1 VCLPGLD
8 GAGLGA
14 RRQFPALSRRF
25 DVRLLALR
33 PEDRRTLP
41 ELVDG
46 VERAV
51 LAATAG
57 DPPSRPVYLLG
68 ESMGGMLALLAAAR
82 LGAERC
88 HRLVLVNP
96 ATSFA
101 RSVWADAGPLLPG
114 LPDPL
119 YEALPLGLAPVLGDP
134 LRLAAAAVDPG
145 SPLPAQASQLAA
157 GLGSMGSTLGELT
170 VALPKETLAH
180 RMQLLREGAEA
191 AEAALAD
198 VEQRVLVLCSEN
210 DLLLPS
216 REEGERLKRRLLRC
230 ETRVLEGS
238 GHAALQEGGMDLLAI
253 LEDTGFYTAQRRM
266 SSAGA
271 GPAPKGGP
279 EAVAGAGAGAGGR
292 PGGGRRRRGT
302 GASRYAVP
310 VEIPTDQEVRQT
322 VQNDRQLRVLRT
334 VASPVFYSTDA
345 QGAIVR
351 GLGNVPEGRP
361 ILFVGNHQ
369 TFAPDLSLIITQFL
383 QEKGV
388 LLRGLAH
395 PAVAAGAGAPGE
407 GPREGRERSGGA
419 GGPALWNRF
428 ASYGAVPVSP
438 FAMYNLL
445 SHGEAVLLF
454 PGGAREACKGRGEE
468 YQLFW
473 PQDGEFVR
481 MAAKFGA
488 TIVPFSAIGADES
501 VSVVANADELL
512 ELPVVGEWLRGRL
525 QDIPTV
531 RKENREEFMAPL
543 VVPKSPER
551 FYFLFGRPVQLSPED
566 ARDREEMAEVY
577 RGVKAAVRQGIEYL
591 MGRRALD
598 PYAGFLRRQLY
609 EASRGEQAPSA
620 DP

>member
-1 VCLPGLD
+1 
-8 GAGLGA
+8 
-14 RRQFPALSRRF
+14 
-25 DVRLLALR
+25 
-33 PEDRRTLP
+33 
-41 ELVDG
+41 
-46 VERAV
+46 
-51 LAATAG
+51 
-57 DPPSRPVYLLG
+57 
-68 ESMGGMLALLAAAR
+68 MGGMLALLAAAR

-88 HRLVLVNP
+88 HRVVLVNP
-96 ATSFA
+96 ATSFP

-114 LPDPL
+114 LPRPL

-134 LRLAAAAVDPG
+134 LRLAAGAVDPG
-145 SPLPAQASQLAA
+145 SPLPEQASQLAT
-157 GLGSMGSTLGELT
+157 GLGSLGSTLGELT
-170 VALPKETLAH
+170 TALPKETLAH

-191 AEAALAD
+191 AETALPD
-198 VEQRVLVLCSEN
+198 VEQRVLVLYSEN

-216 REEGERLKRRLLRC
+216 REEGERLKERLLRC
-230 ETRVLEGS
+230 ETRMLEGS
-238 GHAALQEGGMDLLAI
+238 GHAALQEGGMDLLAV
-253 LEDTGFYTAQRRM
+253 LEDTGFYTARRRM
-266 SSAGA
+266 SSSGA
-271 GPAPKGGP
+271 GPAPKAAPAP
-279 EAVAGAGAGAGGR
+279 EDGGR
-292 PGGGRRRRGT
+292 AAGKRRRRGT

-310 VEIPTDQEVRQT
+310 VEIPTEQEVRQT
-322 VQNDRQLRVLRT
+322 VQNDRQLRVLKS

-531 RKENREEFMAPL
+531 RKESREEFMAPL
-543 VVPKSPER
+543 VMPKSPER